1 MCDAALT
8 SWRNLPSVSPYAQ
21 VTITAAEQSLHQAGE
36 LARSIRENLPPPIR
50 WAVSQQIALMALVG
64 KLYPTKKL
72 SDRLDLAQ
80 TIATQNR
87 LLNPQALRAGQVL
100 VIPAP

>member
-1 MCDAALT
+1 
-8 SWRNLPSVSPYAQ
+8 
-21 VTITAAEQSLHQAGE
+21 
-36 LARSIRENLPPPIR
+36 
-50 WAVSQQIALMALVG
+50 MAFVG

-72 SDRLDLAQ
+72 SDRLNLAQ